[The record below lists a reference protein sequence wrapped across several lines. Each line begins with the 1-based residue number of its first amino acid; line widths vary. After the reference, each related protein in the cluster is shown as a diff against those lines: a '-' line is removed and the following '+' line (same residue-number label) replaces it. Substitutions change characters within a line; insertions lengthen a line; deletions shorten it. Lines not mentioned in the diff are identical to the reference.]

1 MSDSNKALKE
11 KLLCSRK
18 NGFDRVDAAELVDME
33 SYCKDYMAFLNVSR
47 TERLCAAETVRLAEQ
62 AGYKPLVRGQALKAG
77 DKVYVCNRGKSVLLA
92 HVGSKPMSEGAQIA
106 AAQGAGLTALAR
118 ANEISRTAVLRLLDV
133 GAQGVVVPC
142 VETVEEVR
150 ELVRYAKFAPLGN
163 RGFCPTRDGG
173 WGHAAHA
180 VSISGYMET
189 SNRET
194 LLLPQCETVGCLE
207 HIEEITAMDGVDGIF
222 VGPFDLSIALGHP
235 GEFNAPV
242 VHDAILRVQAACK
255 RSGKLSIIF
264 TGSAA
269 ASRQRF
275 AEGFDSV
282 TMGMDSLFYVEM
294 YKNLVAD
301 VWGK

>member
-1 MSDSNKALKE
+1 MENTVLE
-11 KLLCSRK
+11 KFHQGRQSLGTFSAIGSPLAVESLRYT
-18 NGFDRVDAAELVDME
+18 GLDYVIVDTEHSPAGIESAA
-33 SYCKDYMAFLNVSR
+33 
-47 TERLCAAETVRLAEQ
+47 
-62 AGYKPLVRGQALKAG
+62 
-77 DKVYVCNRGKSVLLA
+77 
-92 HVGSKPMSEGAQIA
+92 AQIA

-150 ELVRYAKFAPLGN
+150 ELVRYAK
-163 RGFCPTRDGG
+163 
-173 WGHAAHA
+173 
-180 VSISGYMET
+180 
-189 SNRET
+189 
-194 LLLPQCETVGCLE
+194 CETVGCLE

>member
-1 MSDSNKALKE
+1 MENTVLE
-11 KLLCSRK
+11 KFHQGRQSLGTFSAIGSPLAVESLRYT
-18 NGFDRVDAAELVDME
+18 GLDYVIVDTEHSPAGIESAA
-33 SYCKDYMAFLNVSR
+33 
-47 TERLCAAETVRLAEQ
+47 
-62 AGYKPLVRGQALKAG
+62 
-77 DKVYVCNRGKSVLLA
+77 
-92 HVGSKPMSEGAQIA
+92 AQIA

-207 HIEEITAMDGVDGIF
+207 HIEPSC
-222 VGPFDLSIALGHP
+222 GPRRPA
-235 GEFNAPV
+235 
-242 VHDAILRVQAACK
+242 
-255 RSGKLSIIF
+255 
-264 TGSAA
+264 SAA
-269 ASRQRF
+269 ASSPSSLPAVRQPAASGLPR
-275 AEGFDSV
+275 ALTALPWAWTPCS
-282 TMGMDSLFYVEM
+282 M
-294 YKNLVAD
+294 
-301 VWGK
+301 

>member
-1 MSDSNKALKE
+1 MENTVLQKFREGRPSLGTFTALNNPLAVE
-11 KLLCSRK
+11 SLRYTGL
-18 NGFDRVDAAELVDME
+18 DYVIVDTEHSPVGIESAA
-33 SYCKDYMAFLNVSR
+33 
-47 TERLCAAETVRLAEQ
+47 
-62 AGYKPLVRGQALKAG
+62 
-77 DKVYVCNRGKSVLLA
+77 
-92 HVGSKPMSEGAQIA
+92 AQIA

-142 VETVEEVR
+142 VETVDEVR
-150 ELVRYAKFAPLGN
+150 ELIQYAKFAPLGN

-180 VSISGYMET
+180 APIPAYMEAC
-189 SNRET
+189 NQET

-222 VGPFDLSIALGHP
+222 VGPFDLSIALGRP
-235 GEFNAPV
+235 GEFDAPE
-242 VHDAILRVQAACK
+242 VHDAILRVQAACR
-255 RSGKLSIIF
+255 RSGKLSMIF
-264 TGSAA
+264 TGGPE

-275 AEGFDSV
+275 AEGYDSA

-294 YKNLVAD
+294 YKNMVKQ
-301 VWGK
+301 VWG

>member
-1 MSDSNKALKE
+1 MENTVLE
-11 KLLCSRK
+11 KFHQGRQSLGTFSAIGSPLAVESLRYT
-18 NGFDRVDAAELVDME
+18 GLDYVIVDTEHSPTGIESAA
-33 SYCKDYMAFLNVSR
+33 
-47 TERLCAAETVRLAEQ
+47 
-62 AGYKPLVRGQALKAG
+62 
-77 DKVYVCNRGKSVLLA
+77 
-92 HVGSKPMSEGAQIA
+92 AQIA

-282 TMGMDSLFYVEM
+282 TLGMDSLFYVEM

>member
-1 MSDSNKALKE
+1 MENTVLE
-11 KLLCSRK
+11 KFHQGRQSLGTFSAIGSPLAVESLRYT
-18 NGFDRVDAAELVDME
+18 GLDYVIVDTEHSPAGIESAA
-33 SYCKDYMAFLNVSR
+33 
-47 TERLCAAETVRLAEQ
+47 
-62 AGYKPLVRGQALKAG
+62 
-77 DKVYVCNRGKSVLLA
+77 
-92 HVGSKPMSEGAQIA
+92 AQIA

-222 VGPFDLSIALGHP
+222 VGPFDLSIALGRP
-235 GEFNAPV
+235 MAFDCDEMRAALDRILNAC
-242 VHDAILRVQAACK
+242 HKNNKMAFIFCGDAQAAK
-255 RSGKLSIIF
+255 TR
-264 TGSAA
+264 AA
-269 ASRQRF
+269 Q
-275 AEGFDSV
+275 GFDSV
-282 TMGMDSLFYVEM
+282 TAGLDIMALVDSYRAMVQ
-294 YKNLVAD
+294 D
-301 VWGK
+301 IRG

>member
-1 MSDSNKALKE
+1 MENTVLE
-11 KLLCSRK
+11 KFHQGRQSLGTFSAIGSPLAVESLRYT
-18 NGFDRVDAAELVDME
+18 GLDYVIVDTEHSPAGIESAA
-33 SYCKDYMAFLNVSR
+33 
-47 TERLCAAETVRLAEQ
+47 
-62 AGYKPLVRGQALKAG
+62 
-77 DKVYVCNRGKSVLLA
+77 
-92 HVGSKPMSEGAQIA
+92 AQIA

-222 VGPFDLSIALGHP
+222 VGPFDLSIALGRPMAFDCDELRAALDRILTACHKNNKMAFIFC
-235 GEFNAPV
+235 G
-242 VHDAILRVQAACK
+242 DAQAAK
-255 RSGKLSIIF
+255 TR
-264 TGSAA
+264 AA
-269 ASRQRF
+269 Q
-275 AEGFDSV
+275 GFDSV
-282 TMGMDSLFYVEM
+282 TAGLDIMALVDSYRAMVQ
-294 YKNLVAD
+294 D
-301 VWGK
+301 IRG

>member
-1 MSDSNKALKE
+1 MEGFARYSGIDRHPPGGIIESSDAKE
-11 KLLCSRK
+11 NTVLEKFHQGRQSLGTFSAIGSPLAVESLRYT
-18 NGFDRVDAAELVDME
+18 GLDYVIVDTEHSPAGIESAA
-33 SYCKDYMAFLNVSR
+33 
-47 TERLCAAETVRLAEQ
+47 
-62 AGYKPLVRGQALKAG
+62 
-77 DKVYVCNRGKSVLLA
+77 
-92 HVGSKPMSEGAQIA
+92 AQIA

-282 TMGMDSLFYVEM
+282 TLGMDSLFYVEM